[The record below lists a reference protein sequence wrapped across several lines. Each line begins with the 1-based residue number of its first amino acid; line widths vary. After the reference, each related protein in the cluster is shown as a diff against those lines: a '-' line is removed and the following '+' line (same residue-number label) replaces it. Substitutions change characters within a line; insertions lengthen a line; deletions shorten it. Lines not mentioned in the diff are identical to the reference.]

1 MRDLT
6 RRSFLKTAGNAGLA
20 LGAADL
26 LAGCTTLRTPP
37 EITPS
42 PVDTPVS
49 VAVIRGDNLADMARQ
64 ALAAFGGASAIV
76 QPGETV
82 FIKPNFA
89 TLGLVRYDPIPRGEV
104 VKPEIV
110 IAVAEECLKAGA
122 ARVTIG
128 EAGQV
133 PSWDWAHVQFLDGS
147 TNMAA
152 AVQQLNDAYGDRVR
166 LVCLNAETPAWIPVP
181 SQSRLSS
188 LDVSSLVIEADR
200 VISLPVIKAHRWAM
214 MTGALKNFLGV
225 TPISH
230 YSSPLLANMRGG
242 LHDAGIHQVIVDI
255 SKGVGV
261 DFAITDFSI
270 GGEGNGPFVM
280 PGWWGSSVDMRDR
293 LGTWMLLAS
302 TDPVALDATSTRV
315 ISLDPQDVTHVRL
328 AWEQGIGQ
336 MLQEKITL
344 LGATLD
350 EIRMDWQAPQIT
362 VGLGEVVIPAI
373 HLLTD
378 G

>member
-26 LAGCTTLRTPP
+26 ISGCTALRTPP

-42 PVDTPVS
+42 PIDTPAS

-89 TLGLVRYDPIPRGEV
+89 TLGLVKYDPIPRGEL

-128 EAGQV
+128 EGGQV
-133 PSWDWAHVQFLDGS
+133 ASWDWAGVQFLDGS
-147 TNMAA
+147 TSMAA
-152 AVQQLNDAYGDRVR
+152 AVQQLNDSYGDRVR
-166 LVCLNAETPAWIPVP
+166 LVCLNSETPAWISVP
-181 SQSRLSS
+181 SQSRLPSVE
-188 LDVSSLVIEADR
+188 VSSLVVEADR
-200 VISLPVIKAHRWAM
+200 VISLPVIKTHRWARI
-214 MTGALKNFLGV
+214 TGAMKNFLGT

-230 YSSPLLANMRGG
+230 YNSPLLASMRGG

-328 AWEQGIGQ
+328 AWEQGLGQ

>member
-1 MRDLT
+1 MRDVT
-6 RRSFLKTAGNAGLA
+6 RRSFLKTAGQAGLA

-26 LAGCTTLRTPP
+26 LSGCTALRTPP

-42 PVDTPVS
+42 PVDTPAS

-64 ALAAFGGASAIV
+64 ALAAFGGAAAIV

-110 IAVAEECLKAGA
+110 IAVAEECLKVGA
-122 ARVTIG
+122 SRVTIG
-128 EAGQV
+128 EGGQV

-147 TNMAA
+147 TSMAA
-152 AVQQLNDAYGDRVR
+152 AVRQLNDAYGDRVR
-166 LVCLNAETPAWIPVP
+166 LVCLNAESPAWIPVP
-181 SQSRLSS
+181 SQSRLPSV
-188 LDVSSLVIEADR
+188 DVSSLVIEADR

-225 TPISH
+225 TPIGH

-255 SKGVGV
+255 SKGVGI

-270 GGEGNGPFVM
+270 GCEGNGPFVL
-280 PGWWGSSVDMRDR
+280 PGWWGTSVDMRDR
-293 LGTWMLLAS
+293 LGSWMLLAS
-302 TDPVALDATSTRV
+302 TDAVALDATATRV

-328 AWEQGIGQ
+328 AWEQGLGQ
-336 MLQEKITL
+336 MLQDKITL
-344 LGATLD
+344 VGATLD
-350 EIRMDWQAPQIT
+350 EIRMPWQAPQLT
-362 VGLGEVVIPAI
+362 VGLGEVIIPSL

>member
-1 MRDLT
+1 MQNPT
-6 RRSFLKTAGNAGLA
+6 RRSFLKTARNAGVA
-20 LGAADL
+20 LGAAEL
-26 LAGCTTLRTPP
+26 LSGCTSLCTTPEP
-37 EITPS
+37 TPS
-42 PVDTPVS
+42 PSDAS
-49 VAVIRGDNLADMARQ
+49 AIVAVIRGNNLADMARQ
-64 ALAAFGGASAIV
+64 ALAAFGGAAAIV

-89 TLGLVRYDPIPRGEV
+89 TLGLVKYDPIPRGEV

-122 ARVTIG
+122 SRVTIG
-128 EAGQV
+128 EGGQV
-133 PSWDWAHVQFLDGS
+133 ASWDWAGVQFLDGS

-166 LVCLNAETPAWIPVP
+166 LVCLNSESPAWIPVP
-181 SQSRLSS
+181 SQTCLSTV
-188 LDVSSLVIEADR
+188 DVSNLVVQADR
-200 VISLPVIKAHRWAM
+200 VISLPVIKTHRWALL
-214 MTGALKNFLGV
+214 TGALKNLLGT

-230 YSSPLLANMRGG
+230 YNSPLLASMRGALHEAG
-242 LHDAGIHQVIVDI
+242 LHQVLVDI
-255 SKGVGV
+255 NKGVGV

-270 GGEGNGPFVM
+270 GCEGNGPFVL
-280 PGWWGSSVDMRDR
+280 PGWWGAPVDLRDR

-315 ISLDPQDVTHVRL
+315 ISLDPQSVTHVRL
-328 AWEQGIGQ
+328 AYEQGLGQ
-336 MLQEKITL
+336 MLHEKISL

-350 EIRMDWQAPQIT
+350 EIQMPWQAPQLT
-362 VGLGEVVIPAI
+362 VGLLEVVIPSL

-378 G
+378 S